1 VNRQMF
7 RLFTAVLCLLALFA
21 APAQASTRNKII
33 KDCADD
39 GVLQGSYSPSDLRDA
54 RQHLPSDVAEY
65 TDCADVLRRAEAPA
79 GGSGGSGGTGGGGT
93 GQTGGFPSAAAAA
106 SGNSGTPLITPSS
119 PEDLK
124 TLQDAQTAGR
134 QPVKI
139 NGQSIVPGTAGLRAG
154 ATRSGIP
161 GSLVIALVLLSFAG
175 GALTIPA
182 VRKGIPAVVGRFKR

>member
-1 VNRQMF
+1 LSTMF
-7 RLFTAVLCLLALFA
+7 RVATAVLCLLALFA

-39 GVLQGSYSPSDLRDA
+39 GVLQGKYSPSDLRDA

-79 GGSGGSGGTGGGGT
+79 GGSGGSGGSGGGG
-93 GQTGGFPSAAAAA
+93 SAAAAA
-106 SGNSGTPLITPSS
+106 AGNSGAPLITPST
-119 PEDLK
+119 PEDTK
-124 TLQDAQTAGR
+124 ALQDAVKAGE

-139 NGQSIVPGTAGLRAG
+139 NGQSIVPGAAGLRTG
-154 ATRSGIP
+154 ATRNGIP
-161 GSLVIALVLLSFAG
+161 GTLAIALVLLSFAG

-182 VRKGIPAVVGRFKR
+182 VRKGIPAVIGRLKR

>member
-1 VNRQMF
+1 MF
-7 RLFTAVLCLLALFA
+7 RVATAVLCLLALFA

-65 TDCADVLRRAEAPA
+65 TDCADVLRRAEAPPGGA
-79 GGSGGSGGTGGGGT
+79 GGGSGDGSSGNT
-93 GQTGGFPSAAAAA
+93 SAASAAG
-106 SGNSGTPLITPSS
+106 GNSGAPLITPST
-119 PEDLK
+119 PEDTKALEEAVK
-124 TLQDAQTAGR
+124 AGK

-139 NGQSIVPGTAGLRAG
+139 AGQSIVPGAAGLQAG
-154 ATRSGIP
+154 ATRNGIP
-161 GSLVIALVLLSFAG
+161 GTLAIALVLLSFAG

-182 VRKGIPAVVGRFKR
+182 VRKGLPAVMGRFKR